1 MILTSETEREDGG
14 GEGRRGRGGHRER
27 KREGA
32 TSRVLVL
39 RRKAV

>member
-14 GEGRRGRGGHRER
+14 GEGRRV
-27 KREGA
+27 EGA
-32 TSRVLVL
+32 QREKKRRRNQHSLVL